1 MPHDSNNSSGTGCL
15 IGLAVAVAIPV
26 TVFGGILIG
35 NSRNPQCGT
44 PGDSGWLRGLSAQSF
59 SGLSQVSWF
68 GWRCGAEPIR
78 SRNAPNVRR
87 VK

>member
-44 PGDSGWLRGLSAQSF
+44 PGDSGGCEMGLASGTIGAIVFGLIAGLVVWLALRGRTNQKS
-59 SGLSQVSWF
+59 
-68 GWRCGAEPIR
+68 
-78 SRNAPNVRR
+78 
-87 VK
+87 